1 MGPTITM
8 GLRILECSPKIL
20 IFMVVSWRSEND
32 MKMEYMNEENKNMG
46 TIS

>member
-1 MGPTITM
+1 MGPMITM
-8 GLRILECSPKIL
+8 GLRIECSPKIL

-32 MKMEYMNEENKNMG
+32 MKMEYMNEKNKNMG